1 MSDLIRGMVQSYL
14 DAFDAY
20 TITSPSLQQEV
31 ADFKEKMFAFAGANP
46 DITVFY
52 EKFAQSGLQEE
63 YSALVT
69 RVAMASMGTADEE
82 GRVKTDYSDS
92 PAPPPMS
99 VRDYLEQYRLPYDE
113 IRKAGYRKRA
123 EAAYE
128 KLFEVAD
135 RTEDMLDAQII
146 IEEERLLWKIVS
158 EDSLDLFKPILE
170 AMDPLQPAMTV
181 TLEKHVE
188 IYEKAQSS
196 EELDYALE
204 RLEYEKIPLLQRALS
219 KMTLSTMLSSLLL
232 DYCANKLNAQLS
244 GGQGQQGRNALY
256 AMVALRSAIKRT
268 LRFLEEEMGLTFDD
282 LLADEGLKIWMLVP
296 QNADE
301 LGRTKE
307 VLNPQNCDVYRDIV
321 RDEILGDLSLLDLLR
336 QTPEKMIW
344 FALKGAAG
352 DAFHS
357 RAVERAEQLNADLTY
372 YRYKE
377 QLSHAAKPHL
387 EPLKGEKS
395 HLRSLKNS

>member
-1 MSDLIRGMVQSYL
+1 MSDLIRGIVQGYL

-46 DITVFY
+46 DVTVFY

-69 RVAMASMGTADEE
+69 RVAMAGMGTADEE
-82 GRVKTDYSDS
+82 GRVKTDYSGT
-92 PAPPPMS
+92 PAPPPLS

-113 IRKAGYRKRA
+113 VKKAGYRKRA

-128 KLFEVAD
+128 KLFEVAE
-135 RTEDMLDAQII
+135 RTEGMLDAQII

-158 EDSLDLFKPILE
+158 EDSLDLFEPVLE
-170 AMDPLQPAMTV
+170 ALDPLQPAMTV

-188 IYEKAQSS
+188 LYKKAQSS
-196 EELDYALE
+196 EELDNALE
-204 RLEYEKIPLLQRALS
+204 RLEYEKVPVLQRAVS
-219 KMTLSTMLSSLLL
+219 NMTISTLLSSLFL

-244 GGQGQQGRNALY
+244 GGRGQQGRNALY
-256 AMVALRSAIKRT
+256 AMIALRSALRRT
-268 LRFLEEEMGLTFDD
+268 LRFLEEDLGLTFDD
-282 LLADEGLKIWMLVP
+282 LLADEGLKIWMLAP

-307 VLNPQNCDVYRDIV
+307 VLNPHNYDVYREIV
-321 RDEILGDLSLLDLLR
+321 REEILSDLSPLDLLK
-336 QTPEKMIW
+336 QTPEKMVW
-344 FALKGAAG
+344 FALKGAAK
-352 DAFHS
+352 DAFHN
-357 RAVERAEQLNADLTY
+357 RAVERAEQLNAPLTY
-372 YRYKE
+372 YRYKD
-377 QLSHAAKPHL
+377 QLAQAAKPHIQHTL
-387 EPLKGEKS
+387 QG
-395 HLRSLKNS
+395 R

>member
-1 MSDLIRGMVQSYL
+1 MSDLIRGIVQGYL

-46 DITVFY
+46 DVTVFY

-69 RVAMASMGTADEE
+69 RVAMAGMGTADEE
-82 GRVKTDYSDS
+82 GRVKTDYSGT
-92 PAPPPMS
+92 PAPPPLS

-113 IRKAGYRKRA
+113 VKKAGYRKRA

-128 KLFEVAD
+128 KLFEVAE

-158 EDSLDLFKPILE
+158 EDSLDLFEPVLE
-170 AMDPLQPAMTV
+170 ALDPLQPAMTV

-188 IYEKAQSS
+188 LYKKAQSS
-196 EELDYALE
+196 EELDNALE
-204 RLEYEKIPLLQRALS
+204 RLEYEKVPVLQRAVS
-219 KMTLSTMLSSLLL
+219 NMTISTLLSSLFL

-244 GGQGQQGRNALY
+244 GGRGQQGKNALY
-256 AMVALRSAIKRT
+256 AMIALRSALRRT
-268 LRFLEEEMGLTFDD
+268 LRFLEEDLGLTFDD
-282 LLADEGLKIWMLVP
+282 LLADEGLKIWMLAP

-307 VLNPQNCDVYRDIV
+307 ALNPHNYDVYRDIV
-321 RDEILGDLSLLDLLR
+321 REEILSDLSPLDLLK
-336 QTPEKMIW
+336 QTPEKMVW
-344 FALKGAAG
+344 LALKGAAK
-352 DAFHS
+352 DAFHN
-357 RAVERAEQLNADLTY
+357 RAVERAKQLNAPLTY
-372 YRYKE
+372 YRYKD
-377 QLSHAAKPHL
+377 QLAQAAKPHIQHTVQ
-387 EPLKGEKS
+387 G
-395 HLRSLKNS
+395 RQQ

>member
-1 MSDLIRGMVQSYL
+1 MSDLIRGIVQGYL

-46 DITVFY
+46 DVTVFY

-69 RVAMASMGTADEE
+69 RVAMAGMGTADEE
-82 GRVKTDYSDS
+82 GRVKTDYSGT
-92 PAPPPMS
+92 PAPPPLS

-113 IRKAGYRKRA
+113 VKKAGYRKRA

-128 KLFEVAD
+128 KLFEVAE

-158 EDSLDLFKPILE
+158 EDSLDLFEPVLE
-170 AMDPLQPAMTV
+170 ALDPLQPAMTV

-188 IYEKAQSS
+188 LYKKAQSS
-196 EELDYALE
+196 EELDNALE
-204 RLEYEKIPLLQRALS
+204 RLEYEKVPVLQRAVS
-219 KMTLSTMLSSLLL
+219 NMTISTLLSSLFL

-244 GGQGQQGRNALY
+244 GGRGQQGRNALY
-256 AMVALRSAIKRT
+256 AMIALRSALRRT
-268 LRFLEEEMGLTFDD
+268 LRFLEEDLGLTFDD
-282 LLADEGLKIWMLVP
+282 LLADEGLKIWMLAP

-307 VLNPQNCDVYRDIV
+307 VLNPHNYDVYREIV
-321 RDEILGDLSLLDLLR
+321 REEILSDLSPLDLLK
-336 QTPEKMIW
+336 QTPEKMVW
-344 FALKGAAG
+344 FALKGAAK
-352 DAFHS
+352 DAFHN
-357 RAVERAEQLNADLTY
+357 RAVERAKQLNAPLTY
-372 YRYKE
+372 YRYKD
-377 QLSHAAKPHL
+377 QLAQAAKPHIQHTVQ
-387 EPLKGEKS
+387 G
-395 HLRSLKNS
+395 RQQ